1 MLTPAQQRRTPDNA
15 LREKFQQSFGSLLPQ
30 DHGAIFIHQHA
41 ASAVRCSMSEI
52 CFMIEISDAVYFLI
66 CERTLRNI
74 TAL

>member
-1 MLTPAQQRRTPDNA
+1 MLTPAQQKRTPDHV
-15 LREKFQQSFGSLLPQ
+15 LREKFRQSFGCLLPQ

-66 CERTLRNI
+66 CESTHRNVM
-74 TAL
+74 AL